1 MTIGRCLLPAL
12 VLFNTM
18 SLVAAQTTIRLD
30 FEVYR
35 NGVLVGN
42 PEMSV
47 RAGTAGRLEIAGVGR
62 IAFTPTFRDA
72 DSVSIAFDIN
82 VSGRHLDPVMVI
94 GRNDRGSANWSSTTG
109 QDVFKLTVNWAP

>member
-47 RAGTAGRLEIAGVGR
+47 RAGTAGRHAKAAGSGIAAR
-62 IAFTPTFRDA
+62 
-72 DSVSIAFDIN
+72 
-82 VSGRHLDPVMVI
+82 
-94 GRNDRGSANWSSTTG
+94 ANRAG
-109 QDVFKLTVNWAP
+109 AG